1 MISEIKKHTHAAN
14 LLFLNYKKKKT
25 HINGQVKRYSVWQ
38 QNIFSTE
45 HH

>member
-14 LLFLNYKKKKT
+14 LLFLNYKKKP

>member
-14 LLFLNYKKKKT
+14 LLFLNYKKNT